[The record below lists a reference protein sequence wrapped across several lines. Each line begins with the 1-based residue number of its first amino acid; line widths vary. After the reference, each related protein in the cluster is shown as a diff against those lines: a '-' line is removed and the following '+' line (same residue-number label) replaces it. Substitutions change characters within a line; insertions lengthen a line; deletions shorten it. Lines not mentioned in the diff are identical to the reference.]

1 MPKNTSWVKLLAGPA
16 LVGCLCAMLAVL
28 AASGLVVPNP
38 VLFLSL
44 GIVLSAFLGGIP
56 SGTISLALTFGF
68 LLLSWD
74 IPGKPFT
81 YAPRDISRLIVFLL
95 TMPAMVF
102 LVGLLQK
109 NSNMRMRELRENS
122 RRLEE
127 SKYRL
132 QQAERVARTGSW
144 EVDLTDGSVYSSEGA
159 RRIYG
164 VEDRQRTLR
173 GIQSIPLRQYRPMLD
188 AAMQD
193 LVERGIAYDVVF
205 KIRRPC
211 DNAIIDIH
219 SRAAYD
225 AANNRVFGTIQDVTQ
240 QKKIEADLIESRRRA
255 ELASSAKSEFLANM
269 SHEIRTP
276 LNGIL
281 GMLQALEDQPLPRE
295 QRLMVS
301 CAVRASKRL
310 AELLND
316 ILDLSRIE
324 AGAIPITS
332 AAFRLG
338 ELVASIE
345 ELFAIAARNK
355 GLDLTFTV
363 ASGIPDALCGDAS
376 RIRQILFNLIGNA
389 IKFTRHGKITLSV
402 SPLRIEAHRVSLLF
416 TVIDTGIG
424 IPEAILP
431 RLCEPF
437 TQARPDTVRSIQGV
451 GLGLSIARK
460 LTTLMDGEFTIE
472 SGDAGGTTVSF
483 SLTLERPRPQGEPA
497 PDAARGETPGAPQGL
512 RILLAEDDRISA
524 IACRH
529 LLVKMGNTVTTA
541 RDGRQALELFAQE
554 RFDLVL
560 MDIQMPG
567 LDGLQATEEIRAR
580 DTYGDKA
587 DTPVIAMTAH
597 AMAGDADRFL
607 AAGMNGYIAKPVEKD
622 VLRDTIARVLR
633 AAATGDAPPAPANKE
648 SVA

>member
-1 MPKNTSWVKLLAGPA
+1 MPKPTSWVKLLAGPA
-16 LVGCLCAMLAVL
+16 LVGCLCAILAVL
-28 AASGLVVPNP
+28 AAYGHVVPNP
-38 VLFLSL
+38 VLFFSL
-44 GIVLSAFLGGIP
+44 GIVVSAYLGGFLAG
-56 SGTISLALTFGF
+56 SISLAVTFGF
-68 LLLSWD
+68 LLLFWSV
-74 IPGKPFT
+74 PGQPFIYT
-81 YAPRDISRLIVFLL
+81 PRDVYRIVVFLL

-109 NSNMRMRELRENS
+109 NSRLRMRELRKKS
-122 RRLEE
+122 RKLGE
-127 SKYRL
+127 SNRRL

-144 EVDLTDGSVYSSEGA
+144 EVDLTDGSLYSSEGA

-164 VEDRQRTLR
+164 LDDHQSTLQE
-173 GIQSIPLRQYRPMLD
+173 IQSIPLRQYRPMLD
-188 AAMQD
+188 AALRD

-225 AANNRVFGTIQDVTQ
+225 AMNKRVFGTIQDVTE
-240 QKKIEADLIESRRRA
+240 QKRIEADMIESRRRA

-295 QRLMVS
+295 QRLMVG

-310 AELLND
+310 AELLSD

-324 AGAIPITS
+324 SGAIPITP

-345 ELFAIAARNK
+345 ELFAIAASNK
-355 GLDLTFTV
+355 GLHLTLAV
-363 ASGIPDALCGDAS
+363 APDVPDALVGDAS
-376 RIRQILFNLIGNA
+376 RIRQILFNLVGNA
-389 IKFTRHGKITLSV
+389 IKFTRHGEITLTV
-402 SPLRIEAHRVSLLF
+402 SPLRIEAHRARLLF
-416 TVIDTGIG
+416 TVTDTGIG

-437 TQARPDTVRSIQGV
+437 TQARTDTVRSIQGV

-460 LTTLMDGEFTIE
+460 LTALMDGEFTIE
-472 SGDAGGTTVSF
+472 SGDAGGTAVSF
-483 SLTLERPRPQGEPA
+483 SLPLERPRPQGERA
-497 PDAARGETPGAPQGL
+497 PDAADDDTSAAQQRL

-529 LLVKMGNTVTTA
+529 LLVKMGHAVTTA
-541 RDGRQALELFAQE
+541 RDGRQALELFARE
-554 RFDLVL
+554 GFDLVL

-567 LDGLQATEEIRAR
+567 LDGLQATQQIRAR
-580 DTYGDKA
+580 DKQGDKA

-633 AAATGDAPPAPANKE
+633 AAATSDAPPAPANKD